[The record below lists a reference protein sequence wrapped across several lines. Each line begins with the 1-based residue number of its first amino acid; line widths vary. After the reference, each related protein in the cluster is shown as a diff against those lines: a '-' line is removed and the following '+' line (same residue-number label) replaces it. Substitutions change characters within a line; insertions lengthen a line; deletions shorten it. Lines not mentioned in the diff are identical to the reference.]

1 MIKALAEHASPLA
14 LAAGEAVP
22 KPEAAKLKA
31 STPSRR
37 PDAWR
42 VNDGLAQLSISR
54 ATLYK
59 LAGDGKIRLVKIAG
73 RTLIPDSEIRR
84 LVGEGA

>member
-1 MIKALAEHASPLA
+1 MSFLANNESASEASP
-14 LAAGEAVP
+14 P
-22 KPEAAKLKA
+22 KRTRVRA
-31 STPSRR
+31 PSPWRR

-42 VNDGLAQLSISR
+42 VNDALRQLSISR

-59 LAGDGKIRLVKIAG
+59 MVKNGDLRLAKVGG
-73 RTLIPDSEIRR
+73 RTVVPDSEIMR